1 MKKSALISLLIF
13 SLCAVPCVLQQ
24 RSLSNAQASYA
35 TLEVAAAK
43 LGIRPPVEGT
53 RLTQS
58 QREDLAKQAQAQV
71 AEARAMAVK
80 LEETAKNQGRDSDE
94 YLKQSERLMVQLE
107 GMAESPLRAFL
118 NELRRNSQIPER
130 SLREITNL
138 AIMQR
143 TASAPQSALGL
154 IHEFS
159 DLLPKGD
166 LRSDLISGSLGSLA
180 TTSAAAAVE
189 WIRENSAKFPELA
202 DDKIS
207 TEVIRGAAKNDP
219 RGAFKLISQLK
230 LKEPVDAVKAIIE
243 AGNATAESRNSV
255 LAALREHLGTL
266 ADAAEQEKIRGGAF
280 ESLAENLDPQGI
292 QAMVSWISKSK
303 FTPEETTQFARGL
316 SYFSTRQDTGRW
328 VEWLGENLPTEGV
341 SKPVGELVGEW
352 TQQDYKSAGTWLAAA
367 AESPVKQAAVHA
379 YAKAVAEYEP
389 KVAEQWAMT
398 LPAGPLK
405 DETLRVIYRNWPSND
420 PQGASAFATAHGMN

>member
-43 LGIRPPVEGT
+43 LGIRPTTDGT

-80 LEETAKNQGRDSDE
+80 LEETAKNQGRNSDE
-94 YLKQSERLMVQLE
+94 YLKQSDLLMAKLE
-107 GMAESPLRAFL
+107 GMAESPLRTFL

-130 SLREITNL
+130 SLREITSL
-138 AIMQR
+138 VIMQR
-143 TASAPQSALGL
+143 TAPAPQSALGL

-159 DLLPKGD
+159 DLLPKSD
-166 LRSDLISGSLGSLA
+166 LRSDLISESLGSLA
-180 TTSAAAAVE
+180 ATQPAAALE
-189 WIRENSAKFPELA
+189 WIAQNSAKFPELA
-202 DDKIS
+202 DDKVS
-207 TEVIRGAAKNDP
+207 AEVIRGAAKSDA
-219 RGAFKLISQLK
+219 RGAFKLIAKLK
-230 LKEPVDAVKAIIE
+230 LKDSGEAVKAIIE
-243 AGNATAESRNSV
+243 TGNANADSRNSV

-266 ADAAEQEKIRGGAF
+266 ADAADREKIRGSAF
-280 ESLAENLDPQGI
+280 ESLAENLDSQGI
-292 QAMVSWISKSK
+292 EAMVGWISKSK
-303 FTPEETTQFARGL
+303 FTPEETTQFASGL

-328 VEWLGENLPTEGV
+328 VEWLGKNLPSEGLA
-341 SKPVGELVGEW
+341 KPVGELIGDW
-352 TQQDYKSAGTWLAAA
+352 TQQDYKGAGTWLAAA
-367 AESPVKQAAVHA
+367 AESPAKQAAVHA

-398 LPAGPLK
+398 LPAGQLK